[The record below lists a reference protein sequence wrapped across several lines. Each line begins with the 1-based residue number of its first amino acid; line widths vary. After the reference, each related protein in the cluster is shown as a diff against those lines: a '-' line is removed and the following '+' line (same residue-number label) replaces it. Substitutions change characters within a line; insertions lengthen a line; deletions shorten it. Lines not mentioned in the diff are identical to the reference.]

1 MYKMHQWPG
10 KKLQPHSRRA
20 ATPARNNLRENEH
33 GTSALAALDPATQ
46 RAAAAFA
53 RRRAFAL
60 LARGRR
66 RRSTVASAPAADCA
80 ASTEQ
85 GREVV
90 TAPARGPSTI
100 ADPGNE
106 AVGDKSKELTSM
118 TTGVTVARTASRATG
133 CPTAVRRNALL
144 HMTTNSCMRQRASQR
159 SPQDPR
165 PSTTVLND
173 ETAAPGKHS
182 TKAANPGRSRSC
194 SPQGIREA
202 PPVGEA
208 NTSPAANST

>member
-1 MYKMHQWPG
+1 MYKVHQWPG
-10 KKLQPHSRRA
+10 KKLQPQSRRA

-53 RRRAFAL
+53 GRRALAL

-66 RRSTVASAPAADCA
+66 LRSTVASAPAADCA

-90 TAPARGPSTI
+90 TAPARGSSTV
-100 ADPGNE
+100 ADRDNE
-106 AVGDKSKELTSM
+106 AVGDKSKELTFM
-118 TTGVTVARTASRATG
+118 TTGVTMARTASRATG

-182 TKAANPGRSRSC
+182 TRSC
-194 SPQGIREA
+194 SQQGIRQA